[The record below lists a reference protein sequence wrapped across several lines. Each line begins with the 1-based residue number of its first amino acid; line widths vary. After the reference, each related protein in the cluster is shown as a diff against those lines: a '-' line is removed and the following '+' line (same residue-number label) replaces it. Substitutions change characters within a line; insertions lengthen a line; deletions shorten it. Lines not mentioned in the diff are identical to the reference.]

1 MKTLN
6 LTLTEKELEI
16 ILNALDNYQMKD
28 DANYQD
34 VDDDELKKDM
44 DIKNNLF
51 ENLEVKEY
59 FLKNPNP
66 KI

>member
-16 ILNALDNYQMKD
+16 ILNALDNYHD
-28 DANYQD
+28 DKL
-34 VDDDELKKDM
+34 EKDM

-51 ENLEVKEY
+51 ENLDLKL
-59 FLKNPNP
+59 FLLKNP
-66 KI
+66 